1 MHAERVLTRSSRE
14 YVCMKREVAPGL
26 PILQLIWIFLALNVW
41 GTIVKQFIQRPCRI
55 HRSAARISPV

>member
-41 GTIVKQFIQRPCRI
+41 GTIVKQFIHGEMGYDDHSKGQ
-55 HRSAARISPV
+55 S